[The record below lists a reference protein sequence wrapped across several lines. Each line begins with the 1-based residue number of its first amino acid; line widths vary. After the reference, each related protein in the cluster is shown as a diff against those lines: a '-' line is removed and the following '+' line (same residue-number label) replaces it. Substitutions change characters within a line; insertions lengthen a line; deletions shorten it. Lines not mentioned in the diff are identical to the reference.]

1 MINLTKNNIM
11 KLTKYLLIVAIF
23 GAGLFVSCTPESVE
37 DGQAPQQVDRTL
49 RPLQN
54 G

>member
-1 MINLTKNNIM
+1 M

-23 GAGLFVSCTPESVE
+23 GAGLFVSCTPENVE
-37 DGQAPQQVDRTL
+37 DGQNEQQVDTTGMQPPR
-49 RPLQN
+49 Q

>member
-1 MINLTKNNIM
+1 M

-23 GAGLFVSCTPESVE
+23 GAGLFVSCTPENIN
-37 DGQAPQQVDRTL
+37 DGQTEQQIDRNQK
-49 RPLQN
+49 PLQN

>member
-1 MINLTKNNIM
+1 M

-23 GAGLFVSCTPESVE
+23 GAGLFVSCTPENVE
-37 DGQAPQQVDRTL
+37 DGQNEQQIDHTRNH
-49 RPLQN
+49 PPQN

>member
-1 MINLTKNNIM
+1 M

-23 GAGLFVSCTPESVE
+23 GAGLFVSCTPENVE
-37 DGQAPQQVDRTL
+37 DGQNDQQVDTTGMQAPR
-49 RPLQN
+49 Q